1 MGTAMRGSSLSSGA
15 TSRLAT
21 RRIDWWRECT
31 LFVPVWPELRMASAR
46 LSSQVGARF
55 DFDNFDV
62 TFWRSLVSSCF
73 ILSSG
78 VHE

>member
-1 MGTAMRGSSLSSGA
+1 
-15 TSRLAT
+15 
-21 RRIDWWRECT
+21 
-31 LFVPVWPELRMASAR
+31 MASAR

-55 DFDNFDV
+55 DFDNCDV

-78 VHE
+78 VYE